1 MKKLSLGFLLMLLV
15 ASVVSCTKTEYVT
28 ITPEEETPDTST
40 YTIMMYG
47 CGGENLD
54 EAMILNIQEALFAGA
69 SDRVN
74 FTGQIKFSARFQQN
88 DVLKGTQ
95 RFIVGE
101 AGDMWYEPV
110 EVMGSDV
117 ALYEPQV
124 LADFIKWSKEQ
135 CPADNYI
142 LILWN
147 HGGGWFPTDD
157 YYKQGESRAI
167 VYDDYYAKR
176 GLSLDNLVKGIKAS
190 DTKFKMIY
198 FDACL
203 MGMIEVVAGLGEC
216 TDYTMCAS
224 HLTPGNGGDYD
235 ALMYHLNKSTNFEQS
250 MRNYCLET
258 VTHWSVQ
265 ATPYDLMV
273 VDNSKMEPVL
283 DAVGEL
289 SGYVT
294 EVLEMCMEY
303 DEKLGEDE
311 EVADKNIEYLASI
324 FNSAVNF
331 CYNYDT
337 GFPFYDIRTF
347 AEVLANSVSTTHSAK
362 FAAVAS
368 KLHRTMDEAIVC
380 KQLTSVIAG
389 RDLSMSVTIVD
400 QNLWEL
406 FGYQKAYNT
415 LYFQQRTGWG
425 NWLAMN
431 PITPTNNPNPGTVVP
446 GGGEEGEGG
455 EGSEGG
461 AQQPVD
467 LDQEIEHIL
476 TIIGKN

>member
-1 MKKLSLGFLLMLLV
+1 MLLV

-54 EAMILNIQEALFAGA
+54 EAMVLNIQEALIAGA

-74 FTGQIKFSARFQQN
+74 FTGQVKFSARFQQN

-110 EVMGSDV
+110 EVMDSDV
-117 ALYEPQV
+117 KLYDPQV

-135 CPADNYI
+135 RPADNYI

-157 YYKQGESRAI
+157 YYVQRDSRAV
-167 VYDDYYAKR
+167 VYDDYLGKR
-176 GLSLDNLVKGIKAS
+176 GLSLGNLVKGIKAS
-190 DTKFKMIY
+190 DTKFKMVY

-203 MGMIEVVAGLGEC
+203 MGMLEIVAELGEC

-235 ALMYHLNKSTNFEQS
+235 ALMYNLNKSTNFEQS
-250 MRNYCLET
+250 MKNYCLET
-258 VTHWSVQ
+258 VTHWNVQ
-265 ATPYDLMV
+265 DTPFDLMV

-283 DAVGEL
+283 DAVKEL

-303 DEKLGEDE
+303 AENEGETDI
-311 EVADKNIEYLASI
+311 NIEYLASI
-324 FNSAVNF
+324 YHSAVNY
-331 CYNYDT
+331 CYHYDT
-337 GFPFYDIRTF
+337 DYPYYDIRAF
-347 AEVLANSVSTTHSAK
+347 AEILANSISTTHSAK

-368 KLHRTMDEAIVC
+368 KLHRTMDDAIVC
-380 KQLTSVIAG
+380 KQLSSVIAG
-389 RDLSMSVTIVD
+389 NDLSMAVTIVD
-400 QNLWEL
+400 QDMWDDY
-406 FGYQKAYNT
+406 GYQEAYDT

-431 PITPTNNPNPGTVVP
+431 PITPTNNPNPDTIVS
-446 GGGEEGEGG
+446 GGEDEGDEGG
-455 EGSEGG
+455 EGEEGG
-461 AQQPVD
+461 SQQPID
-467 LDQEIEHIL
+467 PEQEIEHIL
-476 TIIGKN
+476 AIIGKN

>member
-1 MKKLSLGFLLMLLV
+1 MLLV
-15 ASVVSCTKTEYVT
+15 ASVVSCTKVEYVT
-28 ITPEEETPDTST
+28 VTPEEETDLST

-54 EAMILNIQEALFAGA
+54 EAMILNIQEALHAGA
-69 SDRVN
+69 TDRVN

-95 RFIVGE
+95 RFVVGE

-117 ALYEPQV
+117 ELYEPQV

-135 CPADNYI
+135 RPADNYI

-147 HGGGWFPTDD
+147 HGAGWFPTHD
-157 YYKQGESRAI
+157 YYDQGESRAI
-167 VYDDYYAKR
+167 VYDDYHGKR
-176 GLSLDNLVKGIKAS
+176 GLSLSNLVQGIKAS

-198 FDACL
+198 FDACV
-203 MGMIEVVAGLGEC
+203 MGMLEVVAGLGEC

-224 HLTPGNGGDYD
+224 HITPGNGGDYD
-235 ALMYHLNKSTNFEQS
+235 ALMYHLNQSTNFEES
-250 MRNYCLET
+250 MKSYCRET
-258 VTHWSVQ
+258 VTHWSIQ
-265 ATPYDLMV
+265 ATPFDLMV
-273 VDNSKMEPVL
+273 VNNTKMEPVL
-283 DAVGEL
+283 DAVKTL
-289 SGYVT
+289 SGYVK
-294 EVLEMCMEY
+294 EVLDMCMEY
-303 DEKLGEDE
+303 SENADEDE
-311 EVADKNIEYLASI
+311 VDKNIEYLASI
-324 FNSAVNF
+324 FNSAVNY

-362 FAAVAS
+362 FASVAS
-368 KLHRTMDEAIVC
+368 TLHRAMDEAIVC
-380 KQLTSVIAG
+380 KQLTSVISG
-389 RDLSMSVTIVD
+389 MDLSMAVTIVD
-400 QNLWEL
+400 QNMWEL
-406 FGYQKAYNT
+406 FGYQKAYDT

-425 NWLAMN
+425 DWLAMN
-431 PITPTNNPNPGTVVP
+431 PVTPTTNPNPGTVVP

-455 EGSEGG
+455 EDGGG
-461 AQQPVD
+461 AQQPVS
-467 LDQEIEHIL
+467 LEEQIEHIL

>member
-1 MKKLSLGFLLMLLV
+1 MKKLSLGFVLMLLV
-15 ASVVSCTKTEYVT
+15 ASVVSCTKVEYVT
-28 ITPEEETPDTST
+28 VTPEEETDLST

-54 EAMILNIQEALFAGA
+54 EAMILNIQEALHAGA
-69 SDRVN
+69 TDRVN

-95 RFIVGE
+95 RFVVGE

-117 ALYEPQV
+117 ELYEPQV

-135 CPADNYI
+135 RPADNYI

-147 HGGGWFPTDD
+147 HGGGWFPTHD
-157 YYKQGESRAI
+157 YYDQGESRAI
-167 VYDDYYAKR
+167 VYDDYYGKR
-176 GLSLDNLVKGIKAS
+176 GLSLSNLVQGIKAS

-198 FDACL
+198 FDACV
-203 MGMIEVVAGLGEC
+203 MGMLEVVAGLGEC

-224 HLTPGNGGDYD
+224 HITPGNGGDYD
-235 ALMYHLNKSTNFEQS
+235 ALMYHLNQSTNFEES
-250 MRNYCLET
+250 MKSYCRET
-258 VTHWSVQ
+258 VTHWSIQ

-273 VDNSKMEPVL
+273 VNNTKMEPVL
-283 DAVGEL
+283 DAVKTL
-289 SGYVT
+289 AGYVK
-294 EVLEMCMEY
+294 EVLDMCMEY
-303 DEKLGEDE
+303 SENADEDE
-311 EVADKNIEYLASI
+311 VDKNIEYLASI
-324 FNSAVNF
+324 FNSAVNY

-362 FAAVAS
+362 FASVAS
-368 KLHRTMDEAIVC
+368 TLHRAMDEAIVC
-380 KQLTSVIAG
+380 KQLTSVISG
-389 RDLSMSVTIVD
+389 MDLSMAVTIVD
-400 QNLWEL
+400 HDLWEL
-406 FGYQKAYNT
+406 FGYQKAYDT

-425 NWLAMN
+425 DWLAMN
-431 PITPTNNPNPGTVVP
+431 PVTPTTNPNPGTVVP

-455 EGSEGG
+455 EGGGG
-461 AQQPVD
+461 AQQPVSPEE
-467 LDQEIEHIL
+467 EIEHIL

>member
-1 MKKLSLGFLLMLLV
+1 MKKLSLGFVLMLLV
-15 ASVVSCTKTEYVT
+15 ASVVSCTKVEYVT
-28 ITPEEETPDTST
+28 VTPEEETDLST

-54 EAMILNIQEALFAGA
+54 EAMILNIQEALHAGA
-69 SDRVN
+69 TDRVN

-95 RFIVGE
+95 RFVVGE

-117 ALYEPQV
+117 ELYEPQV

-135 CPADNYI
+135 RPADNYI

-147 HGGGWFPTDD
+147 HGAGWFPTHD
-157 YYKQGESRAI
+157 YYDQGESRAI
-167 VYDDYYAKR
+167 VYDDYHGKR
-176 GLSLDNLVKGIKAS
+176 GLSLSNLVQGIKAS

-198 FDACL
+198 FDACV
-203 MGMIEVVAGLGEC
+203 MGMLEVVAGLGEC

-224 HLTPGNGGDYD
+224 HITPGNGGDYD
-235 ALMYHLNKSTNFEQS
+235 ALMYHLNQSTNFEES
-250 MRNYCLET
+250 MKSYCRET
-258 VTHWSVQ
+258 VTHWSIQ
-265 ATPYDLMV
+265 ATPFDLMV
-273 VDNSKMEPVL
+273 VNNTKMEPVL
-283 DAVGEL
+283 DAVKTL
-289 SGYVT
+289 SGYVK
-294 EVLEMCMEY
+294 EVLDMCMEY
-303 DEKLGEDE
+303 SENADEDE
-311 EVADKNIEYLASI
+311 VDKNIEYLASI
-324 FNSAVNF
+324 FNSAVNY

-362 FAAVAS
+362 FASVAS
-368 KLHRTMDEAIVC
+368 TLHRAMDEAIVC
-380 KQLTSVIAG
+380 KQLTSVISG
-389 RDLSMSVTIVD
+389 MDLSMAVTIVD
-400 QNLWEL
+400 QNMWEL
-406 FGYQKAYNT
+406 FGYQKAYDT

-425 NWLAMN
+425 DWLAMN
-431 PITPTNNPNPGTVVP
+431 PVTPTTNPNPGTVVP

-455 EGSEGG
+455 EDGGG
-461 AQQPVD
+461 AQQPVS
-467 LDQEIEHIL
+467 LEEQIEHIL